1 MSPVPLIMHLDMD
14 AFFASVEQA
23 DDPSLKGKPVIIG
36 ASDRGVVSA
45 ASYEARKFGV
55 RSAIPVAQ
63 ARKLCPHG
71 VFLPGS
77 HRRYRDVSRQVMAV
91 VGCFSPM
98 VEQTSV
104 DEAYVDI
111 SGLERLFGPPPEL
124 ARRIKDAIREATGLT
139 CSVGI
144 APNRF
149 LAKICSDLNK
159 PDGIYILAPED
170 VPAFLSRLDP
180 YKISGVGKRLAETL
194 RVLNV
199 RVITDVL
206 RFSRAFW
213 ADKVGD
219 KAADFLYAR
228 AQGLG
233 STEIVPHSDPKS
245 SGAENTFA
253 RDTRDVD
260 ELKRWLLRQSER
272 VGKDLRGDDRFGRT
286 VTLKVKF
293 SDFRTITR
301 SVTLPR
307 PVQTTEDI
315 FAAAEG
321 LFDALQLAQPLRL
334 IGVSVSN
341 LSRGERQLDLLSDGA
356 SEARTR
362 LDKALDVLRE
372 RHGRDAVT
380 RGRLFGH
387 GKNE

>member
-1 MSPVPLIMHLDMD
+1 M
-14 AFFASVEQA
+14 
-23 DDPSLKGKPVIIG
+23 
-36 ASDRGVVSA
+36 
-45 ASYEARKFGV
+45 
-55 RSAIPVAQ
+55 
-63 ARKLCPHG
+63 
-71 VFLPGS
+71 
-77 HRRYRDVSRQVMAV
+77 
-91 VGCFSPM
+91 
-98 VEQTSV
+98 
-104 DEAYVDI
+104 
-111 SGLERLFGPPPEL
+111 
-124 ARRIKDAIREATGLT
+124 
-139 CSVGI
+139 
-144 APNRF
+144 
-149 LAKICSDLNK
+149 
-159 PDGIYILAPED
+159 
-170 VPAFLSRLDP
+170 
-180 YKISGVGKRLAETL
+180 
-194 RVLNV
+194 
-199 RVITDVL
+199 
-206 RFSRAFW
+206 
-213 ADKVGD
+213 GD

-293 SDFRTITR
+293 ADFRTITR

-321 LFDALQLAQPLRL
+321 LFDALQLTQPLRL

-341 LSRGERQLDLLSDGA
+341 LSRGERQLDLLGDGA

-372 RHGRDAVT
+372 RHSYNFV
-380 RGRLFGH
+380 
-387 GKNE
+387 